1 MQRRG
6 QQPPHD
12 PTLFEVIIKINIIQE
27 FSEFADGSGFRA
39 SDGKN
44 YLYD

>member
-12 PTLFEVIIKINIIQE
+12 PTLFEE